1 MKSQRWVGA
10 GGQPAHAPLRTVR
23 ESFPSH
29 GSSLSKA
36 GLVRADPLHDG
47 NRGILRTHRNPFG
60 QLGNTGG
67 WPFSL
72 RAMGRQLRDAPSD
85 WRRSSFAFP
94 DWRRF
99 HILSC
104 HSTPGRRG
112 HIRRA
117 THRPWLLR
125 PSQCCVFL
133 PCLTVGAT
141 TTRVAHGRS
150 FSMFCIRYRMDL
162 GPLCYTG
169 SPVSARRATFDDPD
183 STACPF
189 GSSLEQ
195 PRMAGFSVTMLTS
208 VQLI

>member
-1 MKSQRWVGA
+1 
-10 GGQPAHAPLRTVR
+10 VR

-36 GLVRADPLHDG
+36 GLVRADPLLDG
-47 NRGILRTHRNPFG
+47 NRCILKTHRIPLG
-60 QLGNTGG
+60 QLGNTEV
-67 WPFSL
+67 WPFWP
-72 RAMGRQLRDAPSD
+72 RAIGRQLRDAPSD

-94 DWRRF
+94 DLRRF

-104 HSTPGRRG
+104 HARPSRRG
-112 HIRRA
+112 HIRRLSR
-117 THRPWLLR
+117 RPWLLR

-141 TTRVAHGRS
+141 TTHVAQVRS
-150 FSMFCIRYRMDL
+150 LSMFCIQYGMDL

-169 SPVSARRATFDDPD
+169 SPVCSRRATLDNPD

-189 GSSLEQ
+189 LARALTSLVWLVVLYGAYERSVNLTMSSNSSSL
-195 PRMAGFSVTMLTS
+195 PV
-208 VQLI
+208 

>member
-1 MKSQRWVGA
+1 M
-10 GGQPAHAPLRTVR
+10 R
-23 ESFPSH
+23 ETFASH
-29 GSSLSKA
+29 SSSLSKA
-36 GLVRADPLHDG
+36 RLVRADPLLDWK
-47 NRGILRTHRNPFG
+47 RCILRTHRTPLA
-60 QLGNTGG
+60 QLSNTGL

-72 RAMGRQLRDAPSD
+72 RSIGRQLRDAPSD

-94 DWRRF
+94 DLRRF
-99 HILSC
+99 HMLSC
-104 HSTPGRRG
+104 LSTPGRRG
-112 HIRRA
+112 HIRHITWR
-117 THRPWLLR
+117 HWLLR

-141 TTRVAHGRS
+141 TSRVAQVRS
-150 FSMFCIRYRMDL
+150 FSMFCIQYGMDL

-169 SPVSARRATFDDPD
+169 SAVSSRRATLESPD
-183 STACPF
+183 STACLF